1 MNLRRAQR
9 SGGGPCEGSALPT
22 EPTARANAPHSS
34 NAPRPPSSEMRAWI
48 IARAAI
54 TRRVA
59 SPAVMGRPTSAVK
72 RSAYAATTAAKAEHR
87 NIPPCRGRDQATP
100 AARTPSGSR
109 GRASVKPRRRFHGY
123 PLDPRVTP
131 TKLDDRR
138 SVWSEAESP
147 TFLPSSE
154 QTVHAP
160 DSNSGIPNLRQVFAA
175 VTCITSASKL
185 WLSQLI
191 A

>member
-1 MNLRRAQR
+1 
-9 SGGGPCEGSALPT
+9 
-22 EPTARANAPHSS
+22 
-34 NAPRPPSSEMRAWI
+34 MRAWI

-59 SPAVMGRPTSAVK
+59 SPAIMGRPTGAVK

-87 NIPPCRGRDQATP
+87 NIPRVAEGIRQLLQHERRAGQGGGRLENRVGD
-100 AARTPSGSR
+100 
-109 GRASVKPRRRFHGY
+109 FHGY

-147 TFLPSSE
+147 TFLPSGERYS
-154 QTVHAP
+154 VA
-160 DSNSGIPNLRQVFAA
+160 VMAA
-175 VTCITSASKL
+175 SR
-185 WLSQLI
+185 
-191 A
+191 